1 MSELLNLEPEKN
13 EEEDFEPAIEQPLDM
28 RPDLASIGL
37 HEIERGVVEDTYE
50 NRQALRRAQ
59 MTWDPVYSQTGA
71 PTGLITARTLE
82 QTRER
87 RLLSLQEK
95 TPLLSDPR
103 DKNSDYITGLDLI
116 IDEAA
121 CKIVPPWV
129 IGATKKYLAEKEAG
143 GPPSPKRAAL
153 TLPHRCRII
162 KTDGIRCMLWASG
175 RIKDDGLCRIHLR
188 TQRKPGED
196 VERARR
202 KLIQA
207 APYAVDV
214 LEDLMENAVS
224 EPVKLKAS
232 TEILDRAGLRGGM
245 EIDMGVEVKDAR
257 SPAQIVAERLAR
269 LSEGAE
275 RMSSLL
281 KDENVQDAEVVV
293 DGDENERQPL
303 QLQKEITSEDGTVE
317 EPEATVETDE
327 DEL

>member
-1 MSELLNLEPEKN
+1 MSELLNLEPEKDD
-13 EEEDFEPAIEQPLDM
+13 EEDHEPAIEQPLDM
-28 RPDLASIGL
+28 RPDLAAIGL
-37 HEIERGVVEDTYE
+37 HEIERGVIEDTYE
-50 NRQALRRAQ
+50 NRQALRRAL
-59 MTWDPVYSQTGA
+59 MTWDPVYSQSGA
-71 PTGLITARTLE
+71 PTGLIAARSLE

-103 DKNSDYITGLDLI
+103 DKNSDYIIGLDLI

-121 CKIVPPWV
+121 CKVVPPWV

-162 KTDGIRCMLWASG
+162 KTDGIRCMLWSSG

-293 DGDENERQPL
+293 EDEKEQPE
-303 QLQKEITSEDGTVE
+303 LQKEITSATEAVE
-317 EPEATVETDE
+317 PDEEELAVETDD